1 MKQYWRIK
9 SENYDKVVLFKM
21 GKFYE
26 LFYEDAL
33 IANKNMD
40 LRWMGNKMHVG
51 FPEKCL
57 EKYIYEFVQLKER
70 VVVVEQL

>member
-51 FPEKCL
+51 FP
-57 EKYIYEFVQLKER
+57 
-70 VVVVEQL
+70 